1 MVEAFMGL
9 LCSCCS
15 LPFDNLANLYC
26 FSYFHSKCLLFIW
39 KKCFHPSK
47 NRFWGGKNKNQF
59 KISSSKFFINLMGY
73 SNQGKYW
80 FYMFFCIAVQNDS
93 KEI

>member
-15 LPFDNLANLYC
+15 LPFDNLANLD
-26 FSYFHSKCLLFIW
+26 LFPQW